1 MSIVPLFW
9 IVALLLVAAVLAAI
23 VWPLLRG
30 GAGDRTGGEADAAT
44 SVYRDQKRQLDDEYA
59 AGAISVEE
67 RDAAVDELATRL
79 SAEIDRVPTA
89 AIEPGAVAA
98 SRARYVWAL
107 ILVFAVPVTSIALYA
122 MLGSPGAMQIAASPP
137 AAQTPASSPQIEAM
151 VEQLAA
157 RMKSHPDDPKGWT
170 LLGRSY
176 AVLGRFRESADA
188 YRQAAA
194 LAPSDAAILA
204 EWADSLAM
212 ASGQT
217 LEGEPSRLIDRA
229 LAIDPN
235 NPKALALAGS
245 AAAERRDYAAAIADW
260 GKLRSQLQPGSDPE
274 KEVDQMIAEA
284 EAAQAGGTP
293 AAPGASAPTGSV
305 PSGSA
310 SSAPAPAGAT
320 PSASA
325 SSQADLAA
333 SAITGR
339 VSLDAALKDRVAPAE
354 TLYIFARAVDGPRM
368 PLAVLKESAG
378 SLPKSFTLDDSMAMS
393 PAARL
398 SSAGKVIIEARI
410 SKSGSATP
418 SPGDMRGVS
427 APVEPGTHG
436 VDIVIG
442 EVVR

>member
-9 IVALLLVAAVLAAI
+9 IVALLLVAAVLAAL

-44 SVYRDQKRQLDDEYA
+44 SVYRDHKRQLDDEYA

-67 RDAAVDELATRL
+67 RDAAIDELATRL
-79 SAEIDRVPTA
+79 SAEIGQVPTA
-89 AIEPGAVAA
+89 AIETGGVAG
-98 SRARYVWAL
+98 SRVRYGWAL
-107 ILVFAVPVTSIALYA
+107 TLVFAIPVASIALYA

-137 AAQTPASSPQIEAM
+137 AAQTPASGPPIEAM

-157 RMKSHPDDPKGWT
+157 RMKSHPDDPQGWT

-194 LAPSDAAILA
+194 LAPTDAAILA

-212 ASGQT
+212 ANGQT

-229 LAIDPN
+229 LAIDPS

-260 GKLRSQLQPGSDPE
+260 RKLRSQLQPGSSAE
-274 KEVDQMIAEA
+274 KEVDQMIARA
-284 EAAQAGGTP
+284 ETA
-293 AAPGASAPTGSV
+293 
-305 PSGSA
+305 
-310 SSAPAPAGAT
+310 

-325 SSQADLAA
+325 PSASAPSASVPSQADIAA
-333 SAITGR
+333 STITGR
-339 VSLDAALKDRVAPAE
+339 VSLGPALKDRVAPAE

-368 PLAVLKESAG
+368 PLAVLKERAG
-378 SLPKSFTLDDSMAMS
+378 SLPKSFALDDSMAMS
-393 PAARL
+393 PTARL
-398 SSAGKVIIEARI
+398 STARKVIVEARI
-410 SKSGSATP
+410 SKSGSATS
-418 SPGDMRGVS
+418 SPGDLRGAS
-427 APVEPGTHG
+427 APVEPGARG
-436 VDIVIG
+436 VDIVID

>member
-30 GAGDRTGGEADAAT
+30 GADDQGGGEADAAT
-44 SVYRDQKRQLDDEYA
+44 SVYRDQKRQLDDECA

-79 SAEIDRVPTA
+79 SAEIDQAPTP
-89 AIEPGAVAA
+89 AIKPGAAA
-98 SRARYVWAL
+98 TSRARYGWAL
-107 ILVFAVPVTSIALYA
+107 ILVFAVPVASIALYA
-122 MLGSPGAMQIAASPP
+122 MFGSPAAMQVAANPP
-137 AAQTPASSPQIEAM
+137 AAQTPASGPQIEAM

-157 RMKSHPDDPKGWT
+157 RMKSQPDDPKGWT

-188 YRQAAA
+188 YRRAAA
-194 LAPSDAAILA
+194 LAPADAAILA

-212 ASGQT
+212 ANGQT
-217 LEGEPSRLIDRA
+217 LKGEPSRLIDRA

-260 GKLRSQLQPGSDPE
+260 RKLRPQLQPGSGPE

-284 EAAQAGGTP
+284 EAAQAGG
-293 AAPGASAPTGSV
+293 
-305 PSGSA
+305 
-310 SSAPAPAGAT
+310 APAPPGAT

-325 SSQADLAA
+325 PTPADIAA
-333 SAITGR
+333 STISGR
-339 VSLDAALKDRVAPAE
+339 VSLGPALKDRVAPAE
-354 TLYIFARAVDGPRM
+354 TLYIFARAVNGPRM
-368 PLAVLKESAG
+368 PLAVLKEHAG

-393 PAARL
+393 PSARL
-398 SSAGKVIIEARI
+398 STAGKVIVEARI

-418 SPGDMRGVS
+418 SPGDLRGVS
-427 APVEPGTHG
+427 SPVEPGTHG
-436 VDIVIG
+436 VDIVIDQ
-442 EVVR
+442 VVR

>member
-9 IVALLLVAAVLAAI
+9 IVALLLVAAVLAAL

-44 SVYRDQKRQLDDEYA
+44 SVYRDHKRQLDDEYA

-67 RDAAVDELATRL
+67 RDAAIDELATRL
-79 SAEIDRVPTA
+79 SAEIGQVPTA
-89 AIEPGAVAA
+89 AIETGGVAG
-98 SRARYVWAL
+98 SRVRYGWAL
-107 ILVFAVPVTSIALYA
+107 TLVFAIPVASIALYA

-137 AAQTPASSPQIEAM
+137 AAQTPASGPPIEAM

-157 RMKSHPDDPKGWT
+157 RMKSHPDDPQGWT

-194 LAPSDAAILA
+194 LAPTDAAILA

-212 ASGQT
+212 ANGQT

-229 LAIDPN
+229 LAIDPS

-260 GKLRSQLQPGSDPE
+260 RKLRSQLQPGSSAE
-274 KEVDQMIAEA
+274 KEVDQMIARA
-284 EAAQAGGTP
+284 ETA
-293 AAPGASAPTGSV
+293 
-305 PSGSA
+305 
-310 SSAPAPAGAT
+310 

-325 SSQADLAA
+325 PSASAPSASAPSASAPSASAPSASVPSQADIAA
-333 SAITGR
+333 STITGH
-339 VSLDAALKDRVAPAE
+339 VSLGPALKDRVAPAE

-368 PLAVLKESAG
+368 PLAVLKERAG
-378 SLPKSFTLDDSMAMS
+378 SLPKSFALDDSMAMS
-393 PAARL
+393 PTARL
-398 SSAGKVIIEARI
+398 STARKVIVEARI
-410 SKSGSATP
+410 SKSGLATS
-418 SPGDMRGVS
+418 SPGDLRGAS
-427 APVEPGTHG
+427 APVEPGARG
-436 VDIVIG
+436 VDIVID

>member
-1 MSIVPLFW
+1 MPIVPLFW

-23 VWPLLRG
+23 VWPLLRNRS
-30 GAGDRTGGEADAAT
+30 GDRAGGEADAAT

-67 RDAAVDELATRL
+67 RDAAVDELAARL
-79 SAEIDRVPTA
+79 SAEIDQATA
-89 AIEPGAVAA
+89 APANPGAVAT

-107 ILVFAVPVTSIALYA
+107 VLVFAVPVTSIALYA
-122 MLGSPGAMQIAASPP
+122 LLGSPGAMQIAASPP

-151 VEQLAA
+151 VAKLAA
-157 RMKSHPDDPKGWT
+157 RMKSNPDDPKGWT

-194 LAPSDAAILA
+194 LAPADAAILA
-204 EWADSLAM
+204 EWADSLGM
-212 ASGQT
+212 ASGQS

-260 GKLRSQLQPGSDPE
+260 GKLKTQLQPGSDPE

-284 EAAQAGGTP
+284 KAAQAGST
-293 AAPGASAPTGSV
+293 AVAPPASA
-305 PSGSA
+305 
-310 SSAPAPAGAT
+310 

-325 SSQADLAA
+325 PSQADLAA
-333 SAITGR
+333 SAISGR
-339 VSLDAALKDRVAPAE
+339 VSLDPALKGRVAPAE
-354 TLYIFARAVDGPRM
+354 TLYVFARAINGPRM
-368 PLAVLKESAG
+368 PLAVLKESAA
-378 SLPKSFTLDDSMAMS
+378 SLPKGFTLDDSMAMS

-398 SSAGKVIIEARI
+398 STAGKVIVEARI
-410 SKSGSATP
+410 SKSGLATP
-418 SPGDMRGVS
+418 SPGDLRGVS
-427 APVEPGTHG
+427 APVEPGTQG
-436 VDIVIG
+436 VDIVID

>member
-79 SAEIDRVPTA
+79 SAEIDQAATA
-89 AIEPGAVAA
+89 AIKPGAVAA
-98 SRARYVWAL
+98 SRGRYGWAL
-107 ILVFAVPVTSIALYA
+107 ILVFAIPVASIALYA
-122 MLGSPGAMQIAASPP
+122 MFGSPGAMQIAASPP
-137 AAQTPASSPQIEAM
+137 ASGPQIEAM

-212 ASGQT
+212 ANGQT

-235 NPKALALAGS
+235 TPKALALAGS

-260 GKLRSQLQPGSDPE
+260 RKLRSQLQPGSGPE
-274 KEVDQMIAEA
+274 KEVDQMIAQA
-284 EAAQAGGTP
+284 ETAQAGGTL
-293 AAPGASAPTGSV
+293 T
-305 PSGSA
+305 
-310 SSAPAPAGAT
+310 
-320 PSASA
+320 
-325 SSQADLAA
+325 
-333 SAITGR
+333 
-339 VSLDAALKDRVAPAE
+339 
-354 TLYIFARAVDGPRM
+354 
-368 PLAVLKESAG
+368 
-378 SLPKSFTLDDSMAMS
+378 
-393 PAARL
+393 
-398 SSAGKVIIEARI
+398 
-410 SKSGSATP
+410 
-418 SPGDMRGVS
+418 
-427 APVEPGTHG
+427 
-436 VDIVIG
+436 
-442 EVVR
+442 

>member
-79 SAEIDRVPTA
+79 SAEIDQAATA
-89 AIEPGAVAA
+89 AIKPGAVAA
-98 SRARYVWAL
+98 SRARYGWAL
-107 ILVFAVPVTSIALYA
+107 ILVFAIPVASIALYA
-122 MLGSPGAMQIAASPP
+122 MFGSPGAMQIAASPP
-137 AAQTPASSPQIEAM
+137 AAQTPASGPQIEAM

-188 YRQAAA
+188 YHQAAA

-212 ASGQT
+212 ANGQT

-260 GKLRSQLQPGSDPE
+260 GKLKTQLQPGSGPE

-284 EAAQAGGTP
+284 KAAQAGSTP
-293 AAPGASAPTGSV
+293 AAPPASATSASAP
-305 PSGSA
+305 
-310 SSAPAPAGAT
+310 SAPT

-325 SSQADLAA
+325 PSQADLAA

-339 VSLDAALKDRVAPAE
+339 VSLGPALKDRVAPAE

-368 PLAVLKESAG
+368 PLAVLKDSAG

-398 SSAGKVIIEARI
+398 STAGKVIVEARI

-418 SPGDMRGVS
+418 SPGDLRGAS

-436 VDIVIG
+436 VDIVID

>member
-79 SAEIDRVPTA
+79 SAEIDQAATA
-89 AIEPGAVAA
+89 AIKPGAVAA
-98 SRARYVWAL
+98 SRARYGWAL
-107 ILVFAVPVTSIALYA
+107 ILVFAIPVASIALYA
-122 MLGSPGAMQIAASPP
+122 MFGSPGAMQIAASPP
-137 AAQTPASSPQIEAM
+137 AAQTPASGPQIEAM

-157 RMKSHPDDPKGWT
+157 RMKSHPDDPQGWT

-260 GKLRSQLQPGSDPE
+260 GKLKTQLQPGSDPE
-274 KEVDQMIAEA
+274 KEVGQMIAEA
-284 EAAQAGGTP
+284 KAAQAGSTP
-293 AAPGASAPTGSV
+293 AAPPASA
-305 PSGSA
+305 
-310 SSAPAPAGAT
+310 

-325 SSQADLAA
+325 PSQADLAA

-339 VSLDAALKDRVAPAE
+339 VSLGPALKDRVAPAE

-398 SSAGKVIIEARI
+398 STAGKVIVEARI

-418 SPGDMRGVS
+418 SPGDLRGAS

-436 VDIVIG
+436 VDIVID

>member
-1 MSIVPLFW
+1 MPIVPLFW

-23 VWPLLRG
+23 VWPLLRNRS
-30 GAGDRTGGEADAAT
+30 GDRAGGEADAAT

-67 RDAAVDELATRL
+67 RDAAVDELAARL
-79 SAEIDRVPTA
+79 SAEIDQATA
-89 AIEPGAVAA
+89 APAKPGAVAT

-107 ILVFAVPVTSIALYA
+107 VLVFAVPVTSIALYA
-122 MLGSPGAMQIAASPP
+122 LLGSPGAMQIAASPP

-151 VEQLAA
+151 VAKLAA
-157 RMKSHPDDPKGWT
+157 RMKSNPDDPKGWT

-194 LAPSDAAILA
+194 LAPADAAILA
-204 EWADSLAM
+204 EWADSLGM
-212 ASGQT
+212 ASGQS

-260 GKLRSQLQPGSDPE
+260 GKLKTQLQPGSDPE

-284 EAAQAGGTP
+284 KAAQAGSTP
-293 AAPGASAPTGSV
+293 AST
-305 PSGSA
+305 PSGSPPSA
-310 SSAPAPAGAT
+310 SP

-325 SSQADLAA
+325 PSASAPSQADLAA
-333 SAITGR
+333 SAISGR
-339 VSLDAALKDRVAPAE
+339 VSLDPALKGRVAPAA
-354 TLYIFARAVDGPRM
+354 TLYVFARAINGPRM
-368 PLAVLKESAG
+368 PLAVLKESAA
-378 SLPKSFTLDDSMAMS
+378 SLPKGFTLDDSMAMS

-398 SSAGKVIIEARI
+398 STAGKVIVEARI

-418 SPGDMRGVS
+418 SPGDLRGAS
-427 APVEPGTHG
+427 APVEPGTQG
-436 VDIVIG
+436 VDIVID

>member
-1 MSIVPLFW
+1 MSVVPLFW

-67 RDAAVDELATRL
+67 RDAAVDELAARL
-79 SAEIDRVPTA
+79 SAEIDQAPTA
-89 AIEPGAVAA
+89 AIKPEAVAA
-98 SRARYVWAL
+98 SRARYGWAL
-107 ILVFAVPVTSIALYA
+107 ILVFAIPVASIALYA
-122 MLGSPGAMQIAASPP
+122 MFGSPGAIQIQIAASPP
-137 AAQTPASSPQIEAM
+137 AAQTPASGPQIEAM

-194 LAPSDAAILA
+194 LAPADAAILA

-212 ASGQT
+212 ANGQT

-260 GKLRSQLQPGSDPE
+260 RKLKSQLQPGSGPE
-274 KEVDQMIAEA
+274 KEVDQMIAQA
-284 EAAQAGGTP
+284 ETAQA
-293 AAPGASAPTGSV
+293 
-305 PSGSA
+305 
-310 SSAPAPAGAT
+310 
-320 PSASA
+320 
-325 SSQADLAA
+325 DRAA
-333 SAITGR
+333 STITGR
-339 VSLDAALKDRVAPAE
+339 VSLGPALKDRVVPAE
-354 TLYIFARAVDGPRM
+354 TLYIFARAADGPRM

-378 SLPKSFTLDDSMAMS
+378 SLPRSFTLDDSMAMS

-398 SSAGKVIIEARI
+398 STAGKVIVEARI

-418 SPGDMRGVS
+418 SPGDLRGAS

-436 VDIVIG
+436 VDIVID

>member
-9 IVALLLVAAVLAAI
+9 IVALLLVAAVLAAL
-23 VWPLLRG
+23 VRPLLRG

-59 AGAISVEE
+59 AGAISIEE
-67 RDAAVDELATRL
+67 HDVAVDELARRL
-79 SAEIDRVPTA
+79 SAEIDQAPTTATKPEA
-89 AIEPGAVAA
+89 AAA
-98 SRARYVWAL
+98 SRVRYGWAL
-107 ILVFAVPVTSIALYA
+107 VLVFAVPVASIALYA
-122 MLGSPGAMQIAASPP
+122 MLGSPGAMQVAASPP
-137 AAQTPASSPQIEAM
+137 AAQTPKSGPQIEAM
-151 VEQLAA
+151 VKQLAA

-212 ASGQT
+212 ANGQT

-235 NPKALALAGS
+235 NPRALALAGS

-260 GKLRSQLQPGSDPE
+260 RKLASQLQPGSGPE
-274 KEVDQMIAEA
+274 KEVDQMITQAK
-284 EAAQAGGTP
+284 AAQA
-293 AAPGASAPTGSV
+293 A
-305 PSGSA
+305 
-310 SSAPAPAGAT
+310 
-320 PSASA
+320 
-325 SSQADLAA
+325 LAA
-333 SAITGR
+333 STISGR
-339 VSLDAALKDRVAPAE
+339 VSLGPALKDRVAPAE

-368 PLAVLKESAG
+368 PVAVLKENAG
-378 SLPKSFTLDDSMAMS
+378 SLPKSFALDDSMAMS
-393 PAARL
+393 PTARL
-398 SSAGKVIIEARI
+398 SKAGKVIVEARI

-418 SPGDMRGVS
+418 SPGDLRGAS
-427 APVEPGTHG
+427 APVEPGAQG
-436 VDIVIG
+436 VDIVIDQ
-442 EVVR
+442 VVR

>member
-9 IVALLLVAAVLAAI
+9 FVALLLVAAVLAAI

-79 SAEIDRVPTA
+79 SAEIDQASTA
-89 AIEPGAVAA
+89 AIKPGAVAA
-98 SRARYVWAL
+98 SRARYGWAL
-107 ILVFAVPVTSIALYA
+107 ILVFAIPVTSIALYA
-122 MLGSPGAMQIAASPP
+122 MFGSPGAMQIAASPP
-137 AAQTPASSPQIEAM
+137 AAQTPASGPQIEAM

-212 ASGQT
+212 ANGQT

-260 GKLRSQLQPGSDPE
+260 RKLKSQLQPGSGPE
-274 KEVDQMIAEA
+274 KEVDQMIAQ
-284 EAAQAGGTP
+284 AQA
-293 AAPGASAPTGSV
+293 A
-305 PSGSA
+305 
-310 SSAPAPAGAT
+310 
-320 PSASA
+320 
-325 SSQADLAA
+325 QADLAA
-333 SAITGR
+333 STITGR
-339 VSLDAALKDRVAPAE
+339 VSLGPALKDRVVPAE
-354 TLYIFARAVDGPRM
+354 TLYIFARAAAGPRM

-398 SSAGKVIIEARI
+398 STAGKVIVEARI

-418 SPGDMRGVS
+418 SPGDLRGAS

-436 VDIVIG
+436 VDIVID